1 MKEAVRKVVIK
12 FGVPLVLA
20 SSGLATFLHDWEA
33 DKKQATKVYADRLAR
48 GIPTVCDG
56 ITPATSP
63 YPVIVGDVWSQER
76 CDEVNRMVVEKTQLK
91 LLDCVKTRISQ
102 YTFDALSSH
111 AHNVGVGNTCASK
124 ALGLINAGRL
134 AEGYHLNPAETSRL
148 AKIHGEWSASRAR
161 RDWRRADRLRG
172 YMERAGCMGPNM
184 ELWHPVFEEPAHR
197 RRRLRDRESTGARQ

>member
-33 DKKQATKVYADRLAR
+33 DKKQATKVYEDRLAR

-91 LLDCVKTRISQ
+91 LLDCINTRISQ
-102 YTFDALSSH
+102 NTFDALSSH

-134 AEGYHLNPAETSRL
+134 AEGCRALAYTPSGDPNWSFVTENGKAVYVPGLHNRRKAEMVMCSRKDL
-148 AKIHGEWSASRAR
+148 
-161 RDWRRADRLRG
+161 L
-172 YMERAGCMGPNM
+172 
-184 ELWHPVFEEPAHR
+184 
-197 RRRLRDRESTGARQ
+197 